1 MTEEQA
7 KELLQ
12 KYLDQQASPQEQ
24 KTVEEW
30 YATLHAKDTVLP
42 TDRKAAIG
50 EQMFVHLQF
59 AMQQKPKFGKVF
71 KLQSFIRI
79 AAAVLIII
87 TLGISIW
94 KLNLNTKAKLENLV
108 TVVTGS
114 TQHKRITL
122 SDGSMVLL
130 GPSAKLCY
138 PKAFASNNRQIALK
152 EGEAFFEITHQEKRP
167 FTVHTTSGVD
177 IRVLGTSF
185 KVKSYRASKHIEVAV
200 VTGKV
205 AVSNRKGNLATLI
218 KDEYLTYDKSAGQ
231 AAIGKTKA
239 TAYVELAFDGAS
251 LDQVVHKLEYIYS
264 IKILLNDS
272 TLGRLKTTASFS
284 SKQSAEEILDII
296 CSLHHLK
303 FNASK
308 NHKTFNIYR

>member
-30 YATLHAKDTVLP
+30 YATLHAKDVVLP
-42 TDRKAAIG
+42 ADRKVAIR
-50 EQMFVHLQF
+50 EQMFIHLQA
-59 AMQQKPKFGKVF
+59 AMYQKPKYGKVF

-79 AAAVLIII
+79 AAAVIITI
-87 TLGISIW
+87 TLGISVW
-94 KLNLNTKAKLENLV
+94 KLNTQVASENQI

-114 TQHKRITL
+114 TQKKRITL
-122 SDGSMVLL
+122 PDGSVVLL
-130 GPSAKLCY
+130 DPSAKLCY
-138 PKAFASNNRQIALK
+138 PKAFASNNRQISLK

-185 KVKSYRASKHIEVAV
+185 KVKSYRDSKHIEVAV

-205 AVSNRKGNLATLI
+205 AVSDRKGNLGTLI

-239 TAYVELAFDGAS
+239 TAFVELAFDGAS
-251 LDQVVHKLEYIYS
+251 LDQVINKLQYVYS

-272 TLGRLKTTASFS
+272 TLGKLKTTASFS

>member
-12 KYLDQQASPQEQ
+12 KYLNKQASPQEQ
-24 KTVEEW
+24 KKVEEW
-30 YATLHAKDTVLP
+30 YATLHQENIELAA
-42 TDRKAAIG
+42 DRKVAIG
-50 EQMFVHLQF
+50 QQMLVHLQA
-59 AMQQKPKFGKVF
+59 AMHQKPEHGKVF
-71 KLQSFIRI
+71 RLQPFIRI

-94 KLNLNTKAKLENLV
+94 KLNIPVKLENQV

-114 TQHKRITL
+114 TERKHITL
-122 SDGSMVLL
+122 SDGSVVLL

-152 EGEAFFEITHQEKRP
+152 EGEAFFDIAHQEKRP
-167 FTVHTTSGVD
+167 FTVHTASGVD

-185 KVKSYRASKHIEVAV
+185 KVKSYQASKHIEVAV
-200 VTGKV
+200 ITGKV
-205 AVSNRKGNLATLI
+205 AVSNKKVNLGTLI
-218 KDEYLTYDKSAGQ
+218 KDEFLIYDKTAGRVD
-231 AAIGKTKA
+231 IGKNKSA
-239 TAYVELAFDGAS
+239 TYIELAFDGAS
-251 LDQVVHKLEYIYS
+251 LEQVISKLQYAYS

-272 TLGRLKTTASFS
+272 ALAKLKTTASFS
-284 SKQSAEEILDII
+284 SKQSPEEILDII

-303 FNASK
+303 FNGSK

>member
-12 KYLDQQASPQEQ
+12 KYLDKQASPQEQ
-24 KTVEEW
+24 KKVEEW
-30 YATLHAKDTVLP
+30 YATLNQENIELSD
-42 TDRKAAIG
+42 DRKAAIG
-50 EQMFVHLQF
+50 EQMFAHLQT
-59 AMQQKPKFGKVF
+59 AMHEKPKHGKVF

-79 AAAVLIII
+79 AAAILIIV

-94 KLNLNTKAKLENLV
+94 RLHAPIKLENEI
-108 TVVTGS
+108 TVITGS
-114 TQHKRITL
+114 AERKRITL

-130 GPSAKLCY
+130 EPSAKLCY
-138 PKAFASNNRQIALK
+138 PKAFDSNNRQIALK
-152 EGEAFFEITHQEKRP
+152 EGEAFFDIAHQEKRP

-185 KVKSYRASKHIEVAV
+185 KVKSYQASKHIEVAV

-205 AVSNRKGNLATLI
+205 AVSNKKGNLGTLI
-218 KDEYLTYDKSAGQ
+218 KDEFLTYDKSAGR

-239 TAYVELAFDGAS
+239 VAFIELAFDGAS
-251 LDQVVHKLEYIYS
+251 LEQVINKLQYVYS
-264 IKILLNDS
+264 IKISLSDSALNKLKS
-272 TLGRLKTTASFS
+272 TAVFS
-284 SKQSAEEILDII
+284 SRQSPEEILDII

-303 FNASK
+303 FNGSK

>member
-12 KYLDQQASPQEQ
+12 KYLDKQASPQEQ
-24 KTVEEW
+24 KKVEEW
-30 YATLHAKDTVLP
+30 YATLNLENIELT

-50 EQMFVHLQF
+50 GQMFVHLQS
-59 AMQQKPKFGKVF
+59 AMRQKPKHGKIF

-79 AAAVLIII
+79 AAAVIII
-87 TLGISIW
+87 IALGISIL
-94 KLNLNTKAKLENLV
+94 KFNTKAKFENQV

-114 TQHKRITL
+114 KERKRITL
-122 SDGSMVLL
+122 SDGSVVVL
-130 GPSAKLCY
+130 GSSAKLSY
-138 PKAFASNNRQIALK
+138 PKAFDSNNRQIALK

-185 KVKSYRASKHIEVAV
+185 TVKSYKASKHIEVAV

-205 AVSNRKGNLATLI
+205 AVSNKKGKLGTLI
-218 KDEYLTYDKSAGQ
+218 KDEFLTYDKSVGQ
-231 AAIGKTKA
+231 AAIGKTKPMA
-239 TAYVELAFDGAS
+239 FIELAFDGAN
-251 LDQVVHKLEYIYS
+251 LEQVVNKLQYVYS
-264 IKILLNDS
+264 IKISLNDS
-272 TLGRLKTTASFS
+272 TLSKLKSTAVFS
-284 SKQSAEEILDII
+284 SKQSPEEILDII

-303 FNASK
+303 FNGSK